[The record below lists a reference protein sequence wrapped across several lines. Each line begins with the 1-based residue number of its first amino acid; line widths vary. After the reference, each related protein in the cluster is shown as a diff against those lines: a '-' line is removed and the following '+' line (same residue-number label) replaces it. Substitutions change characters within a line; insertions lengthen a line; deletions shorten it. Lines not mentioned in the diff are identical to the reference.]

1 MVVVISTLKDGGP
14 MKSAYLYFLVACA
27 ALLLVFGSPLAD
39 DRIETF
45 EFDDV
50 QSIDVKTVCGGLE
63 IVPGHKDQFVVVLE
77 NRLDDPRQFKRR
89 VESSRGRLLIDE
101 DFLGRTVRGGTQWTI
116 YVPKTAKLES
126 VEFSTA
132 SGGFTL
138 ERVNVGYVETDIAS
152 GGVFVG
158 SVEAQELDL
167 STASGSIELDDCKVD
182 LIDAQSASG
191 RVSARNVQAQRLEL
205 STASGKVAID
215 LCQANRIKASSA
227 SGRVEVTSVTAKEMD
242 LSTASGR
249 IVVEDCD
256 IDESAE
262 MSCASGDV
270 RADLP
275 RLPSDLLHAS
285 AASGD
290 VLLEVPDFGE
300 NFSMTL
306 MKRADRGRIKCPF
319 DFTDKE
325 TFRLNRGDRYLTDR
339 YFVERGEG
347 GPDIEL
353 STASGTIKIETKSR

>member
-1 MVVVISTLKDGGP
+1 MR
-14 MKSAYLYFLVACA
+14 SAMRFLSVLLA
-27 ALLLVFGSPLAD
+27 AIAFMSGAVFGY
-39 DRIETF
+39 DRTETF
-45 EFDDV
+45 EFDDI

-63 IVPGHKDQFVVVLE
+63 IVPGDQDRFVVVAE

-101 DFLGRTVRGGTQWTI
+101 DFLGRTVRGGTHWTI
-116 YVPKTAKLES
+116 YVPKTANLES

-138 ERVNVGYVETDIAS
+138 EEVDVAYVETDIAS
-152 GGVFVG
+152 GGVSIN
-158 SVEAQELDL
+158 SVQAKEFDL
-167 STASGSIELDDCKVD
+167 STASGSVELNDCKVD

-215 LCQANRIKASSA
+215 LCQADRIKASSA

-270 RADLP
+270 RADLS

-285 AASGD
+285 TASGD

-306 MKRADRGRIKCPF
+306 MKRADKGRIRCPF
-319 DFTDKE
+319 DYTDKE
-325 TFRLNRGDRYLTDR
+325 TVRLHRGDRYLTDR
-339 YFVERGEG
+339 YFVERGKG

-353 STASGTIKIETKSR
+353 STASGTVKIETDNKGR